1 MSSQQRV
8 TAAAAAK
15 PRRPKNNGPRRQPRL
30 AEMDKDTSEPT
41 YGTEE
46 NGFMVVN
53 VDGEKYFVHDLVASA
68 FLGPCPV
75 GFKVRHKDGNGFN
88 NKLENLEY
96 VRQ

>member
-1 MSSQQRV
+1 MSSQQRG
-8 TAAAAAK
+8 TAAAAK
-15 PRRPKNNGPRRQPRL
+15 QRGTKKNGPPRRQPRS
-30 AEMDKDTSEPT
+30 AEMDEDASEPT

-53 VDGEKYFVHDLVASA
+53 VKGEKYFVHDLVASA
-68 FLGPCPV
+68 FLGPCPA

-96 VRQ
+96 VLQ